1 MSKISQSKQA
11 LKRDSNKE
19 LQNNK
24 LQPKIVL
31 LFKDPKPSD
40 YQIKAKFYEA
50 DDSEVIEQNHCFK
63 TGDNQAN
70 LVNLMS
76 QMVGLGNSYELWEN
90 RDSRKLGQL
99 LNRALSSQV
108 KDYWQ
113 ELLEEV
119 DNWNDVNKDEF
130 IQLLKKLGMKT
141 FGPNAYKAQCKAL
154 DAGKIKIPPGVSLQ
168 NGAQRF
174 FQINKL
180 IPYLGIYTHENDIEG
195 LNKIITASL
204 PPKAYKTY
212 CGNVGEDLD
221 NKDEIL
227 ELLSIIDTKLDLKEE
242 VVILEKKVNPKFDN
256 SDR

>member
-1 MSKISQSKQA
+1 M
-11 LKRDSNKE
+11 
-19 LQNNK
+19 
-24 LQPKIVL
+24 L
-31 LFKDPKPSD
+31 LIKDLKPSD
-40 YQIKAKFYEA
+40 YLIKAKFYKA
-50 DDSEVIEQNHCFK
+50 DDSEVIEQIHCFK

-154 DAGKIKIPPGVSLQ
+154 DAGKIKNPPGVSLR

-180 IPYLGIYTHENDIEG
+180 ITYLGIHAHEYNIEG
-195 LNKIITASL
+195 LNKVITASL
-204 PPKAYKTY
+204 PPKAYGKY
-212 CGNVGEDLD
+212 CGNGGDSLD
-221 NKDEIL
+221 DKDEIL
-227 ELLSIIDTKLDLKEE
+227 DLLSNVDTKLDLKEE
-242 VVILEKKVNPKFDN
+242 VAILEKKANPKSDN
-256 SDR
+256 SD